1 MNLNESYVS
10 TGGKFEVKFSVSAMF
25 NRSYWT
31 DDNDDSSKIVAA
43 IQCNWKFA
51 FEYPNDNFQLIGYDG
66 HALNFGNMNMVYF
79 GPEVAVFKYGD
90 YGLKISADGIQRYN
104 QSYKLGSSKM
114 THIHGSQTYTD
125 SLESRYISEFV
136 PINGYNI
143 RQTIDWRGN
152 IYIDKNDDVIEITNT
167 YGMVNVFLGD
177 PYHFFGKRILI
188 KKTKNG
194 GDMDVYAGYS
204 TNQTGYGIIRADT
217 TSVVNSYTQNETK
230 CRAYFSDGSNWIE
243 EWLSW

>member
-1 MNLNESYVS
+1 MNINESYVS

-25 NRSYWT
+25 NRSYWA

-66 HALNFGNMNMVYF
+66 HALNFGNRNMVYF

-104 QSYKLGSSKM
+104 QSYELGSSKK
-114 THIHGSQTYTD
+114 THNHGSQTYTD
-125 SLESRYISEFV
+125 TIESRYISEFV

-152 IYIDKNDDVIEITNT
+152 IYIDKNDDVLEISNT
-167 YGMVNVFLGD
+167 SGLVNVFLGN
-177 PYHFFGKRILI
+177 PAFFSGKRILI

-204 TNQTGYGIIRADT
+204 QDQSSYKIMRADT
-217 TSVVNSYTQNETK
+217 ASTVTK
-230 CRAYFSDGSNWIE
+230 HTEQQYQCRAYFSDGEVWIE